1 MIYKQREYYKVE
13 AIQLTEHNVSKA
25 WAFIEEKAKKNS
37 FSYNE
42 TEGEICLHGNKCGVS
57 GYFIKVIPTEH
68 AKEKF
73 YKGDFFKDYISFMS
87 EESFET
93 YFESDENAETNS

>member
-1 MIYKQREYYKVE
+1 MIYKQKQFYKVE

-25 WAFIEEKAKKNS
+25 WAFIEEKAKKNG

-57 GYFIKVIPTEH
+57 GYFIKVIPTKH
-68 AKEKF
+68 AEDRLLTANF
-73 YKGDFFKDYISFMS
+73 YKNHISFMS
-87 EESFET
+87 EELFET